1 MAIDTA
7 LDEAFRT
14 VGRGI
19 AAARIAEGEDFDPS
33 MIDIAP
39 EAAPLSDAQRARMIE
54 ALGRQLQRDAAGRSA
69 GWSIG
74 GIAPR
79 MPRH

>member
-1 MAIDTA
+1 MTFDPA

-19 AAARIAEGEDFDPS
+19 AAARIAEGEIPDPS
-33 MIDIAP
+33 TLDIAP
-39 EAAPLSDAQRARMIE
+39 EVAPLTDAQRARMIE
-54 ALGRQLQRDAAGRSA
+54 ALGRQLQRDVATRGG
-69 GWSIG
+69 GWSGG

-79 MPRH
+79 MTRH

>member
-1 MAIDTA
+1 MTFDTA

-19 AAARIAEGEDFDPS
+19 AAARIAQSDDLDAS
-33 MIDIAP
+33 AVDIAP
-39 EAAPLSDAQRARMIE
+39 EAAPPSDAQRARMIE
-54 ALGRQLQRDAAGRSA
+54 ALGRQLQREAAMRDG
-69 GWSIG
+69 GWSAG

-79 MPRH
+79 MTRH

>member
-1 MAIDTA
+1 MTFDTA

-19 AAARIAEGEDFDPS
+19 AAARIAEGEPIDPS
-33 MIDIAP
+33 TIDIAP
-39 EAAPLSDAQRARMIE
+39 EVAPLSDAQRARMIE
-54 ALGRQLQRDAAGRSA
+54 ALGRQFQPDARASGEDRSA
-69 GWSIG
+69 G

>member
-1 MAIDTA
+1 MAFDTA

-19 AAARIAEGEDFDPS
+19 AAARGAVGEGIEPS

-39 EAAPLSDAQRARMIE
+39 EVAPLSDAQRARMIE
-54 ALGRQLQRDAAGRSA
+54 ALGRQLQRDAGARDAS
-69 GWSIG
+69 WSIG

-79 MPRH
+79 FPRH